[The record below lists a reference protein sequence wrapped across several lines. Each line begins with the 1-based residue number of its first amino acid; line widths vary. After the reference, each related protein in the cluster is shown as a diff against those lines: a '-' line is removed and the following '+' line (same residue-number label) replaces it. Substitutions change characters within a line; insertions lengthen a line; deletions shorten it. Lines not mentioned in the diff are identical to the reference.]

1 MSDHQKTVDGQK
13 KELLLVQGAH
23 VEQNAIITKS
33 YDYYIIII
41 FVCIHFHLLH
51 LIIAWK
57 EWPQTIRPD
66 PRSALIGK
74 RRRDKGK
81 VAITLPHGWQ
91 PLSRLNPPRYDCFCD
106 LKLVQYIQIVLVY
119 ILLFSL
125 ISPQWQYVEF
135 SISFHV

>member
-1 MSDHQKTVDGQK
+1 MDRK
-13 KELLLVQGAH
+13 GAFTGPRSTCRAECNNNK
-23 VEQNAIITKS
+23 VIR
-33 YDYYIIII
+33 
-41 FVCIHFHLLH
+41 LLH
-51 LIIAWK
+51 YYHLRL
-57 EWPQTIRPD
+57 RPFPPPSSHYSLERMAANDSTRSSD

-125 ISPQWQYVEF
+125 ISPQWQYVEL